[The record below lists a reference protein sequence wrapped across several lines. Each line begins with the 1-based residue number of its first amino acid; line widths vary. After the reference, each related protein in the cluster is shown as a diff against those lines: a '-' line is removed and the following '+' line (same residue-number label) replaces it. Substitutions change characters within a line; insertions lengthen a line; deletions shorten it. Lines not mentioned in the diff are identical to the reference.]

1 MSRRPP
7 AENHR
12 GVAAEPTGATNGRS
26 ARALGGGNASRSYVG
41 RVEKRTRCASGARNF
56 LAAEIGLP
64 VVIDLV
70 DAGAEFVDNNGTGK
84 VTGGNPLG
92 LVVVAGVAV
101 KEWPGATG

>member
-1 MSRRPP
+1 
-7 AENHR
+7 
-12 GVAAEPTGATNGRS
+12 
-26 ARALGGGNASRSYVG
+26 
-41 RVEKRTRCASGARNF
+41 
-56 LAAEIGLP
+56 